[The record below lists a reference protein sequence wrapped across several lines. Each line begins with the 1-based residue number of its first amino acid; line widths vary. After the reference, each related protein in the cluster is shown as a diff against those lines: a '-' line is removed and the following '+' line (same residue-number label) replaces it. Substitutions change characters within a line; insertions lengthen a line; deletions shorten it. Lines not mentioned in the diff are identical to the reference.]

1 MNELIIAGILSLI
14 ALACL
19 ILYGVPSIIVDFIL
33 RVLRHRK
40 MMRPQN
46 VYFRWE
52 VR

>member
-19 ILYGVPSIIVDFIL
+19 IAYGIPAAVIGFICR
-33 RVLRHRK
+33 RVGHHK
-40 MMRPQN
+40 MMQPQN

-52 VR
+52 V

>member
-19 ILYGVPSIIVDFIL
+19 VAYGVPSTIIGFIL
-33 RVLRHRK
+33 RRVNHHR

-46 VYFRWE
+46 VYFRME
-52 VR
+52 VQ